1 MQFLS
6 FADGKKTYAVVAVGV
21 ALGVVQGLDDSGLAH
36 VHVPS
41 AVNWVLMFL
50 GLGAARVGI
59 QAQSAKATAAVVQ
72 LVRDVLANITLPPPA
87 VDDPNRDLTGATIKT
102 VPLEVTPLPPLKAP
116 SL

>member
-6 FADGKKTYAVVAVGV
+6 FAQGKKTYAVVAVGV
-21 ALGVVQGLDDSGLAH
+21 ALGLVQGLDDSGVAH
-36 VHVPS
+36 IHVPS

-59 QAQSAKATAAVVQ
+59 QAQSARATADVVQ
-72 LVRDVLANITLPPPA
+72 LVRDVLANITLPPPPSG
-87 VDDPNRDLTGATIKT
+87 DPDRDLTGATVKT
-102 VPLEVTPLPPLKAP
+102 VPLEVTPLGPP

>member
-1 MQFLS
+1 MKFLS
-6 FADGKKTYAVVAVGV
+6 FAAGKKTYVVVAAGV
-21 ALGVVQGLDDSGLAH
+21 ALGIVQGLDDSGLAH

-59 QAQSAKATAAVVQ
+59 QAQSAKATADLVQ
-72 LVRDVLANITLPPPA
+72 LARDVLANITLASPPSA
-87 VDDPNRDLTGATIKT
+87 DPERDLTGATVKT
-102 VPLEVTPLPPLKAP
+102 VPLEEKPLP